1 MSDFSVDSNIKEDV
15 HDIHSGKTVRNWHW
29 KMRDSKENN
38 RFEIRRKNP
47 LDLTQFDIDFDFV
60 SGEINQR
67 SESFS
72 EANYGNAIEFLEINA
87 ISKRKNKCCTIYL
100 VQVIGQF
107 DRYDSKK
114 GKFIFNAEDEQ
125 GNDYSTQ
132 GLCVEYEIWNRHD
145 TKYFSDKNISI
156 HRNRWDNHN
165 GYPEKLGRKY
175 SRNVKA
181 DVDE

>member
-1 MSDFSVDSNIKEDV
+1 MSYLTESSNIKDDV
-15 HDIHSGKTVRNWHW
+15 HDFHSGKTVRNWHW

-38 RFEIRRKNP
+38 TFEIRRKNP
-47 LDLTQFDIDFDFV
+47 KDLTQFDIDFDIFPDKT
-60 SGEINQR
+60 NQR

-72 EANYGNAIEFLEINA
+72 EANYGNAIEFLEVNA
-87 ISKRKNKCCTIYL
+87 ISKRKNEYCTIYV

-114 GKFIFNAEDEQ
+114 GKFIFDAEDEQ
-125 GNDYSTQ
+125 GNDYLTQ
-132 GLCVEYEIWNRHD
+132 KLYVEYEIWNRHN
-145 TKYFSDKNISI
+145 TKYFSDKSISI

-175 SRNVKA
+175 PRNIKA
-181 DVDE
+181 DTDE